1 MKKIYYWS
9 PCLNKVGT
17 YLSTLNSAISITKYS
32 KNNVKIIN
40 VCGEWDKE
48 KELLKEN
55 NIDLVDLNFSYFKY
69 LPKTGFFGSRI
80 SNIII
85 FTFSTLPLIRFLKK
99 ETPDYFV
106 AHLLTSLPIFI
117 FNFLNFKTKL
127 VLRISGFPRLNF
139 FRRGLWSRFSKKI
152 YKITCPSK
160 DLKIQLEK
168 QKIFTPD
175 KIFFLPDPIINIKKF
190 INKLNNNKNFNRKLL
205 TKKYFISVGRLTK
218 QKNFGYLL
226 NEFSKFLKLNKEYQL
241 LIFGLGEEEKSL
253 KNQIKNL
260 GIENYVFLMGYT
272 DNIYSY
278 MKNAEAFILTSLWED
293 PGFVIIEAALCNLLV
308 ISSNCKNGPV
318 EFLNNGNGGILFESN
333 KNNALNTSLDNFL
346 NSKSE
351 IKNKKIIAKKNCR
364 EYTLFRHYVFF
375 QKTIL
380 NI

>member
-85 FTFSTLPLIRFLKK
+85 FTFSTLPLIRFLKR
-99 ETPDYFV
+99 ETPDYLI

-139 FRRGLWSRFSKKI
+139 FRRGLWRRFSKKI
-152 YKITCPSK
+152 YKITCPTK

-168 QKIFTPD
+168 QKIFTSD

-190 INKLNNNKNFNRKLL
+190 INKLNINKNFNSKLPP
-205 TKKYFISVGRLTK
+205 KKYFISVGRLTK
-218 QKNFGYLL
+218 QKNFNYLL
-226 NEFSKFLKLNKEYQL
+226 DEFKKFLKLNKEYQL

-346 NSKSE
+346 NSKSV

-364 EYTLFRHYVFF
+364 KYTLFRHNIFF